1 MVGFSELAALTTL
14 TAIEVVLGIDNIIF
28 ISILSGRLPKEQQN
42 KARLTGLLLAM
53 FTRILFLFSITFLMG
68 LTKPIFTIFSKP
80 FSGREIILLAGG
92 LFLLAK
98 STTEIHEKLEG
109 AEKKNIRKMTSTF
122 VAVIVQ
128 IILLDIVFSL
138 DSIITAIGLTKNI
151 KIMII
156 AIVLATFFMMIFS
169 TAINKFIEK
178 HPTMK
183 ILALAFLIL
192 VGVALIGDAL
202 GMHIPRG
209 YIYFS
214 MAFSSGVEM
223 INLRIRPLS
232 QEPVKLHTPFN
243 DKKIDN

>member
-1 MVGFSELAALTTL
+1 MIGFNELAALTTL
-14 TAIEVVLGIDNIIF
+14 TAIEIVLGIDNIIF
-28 ISILSGRLPKEQQN
+28 VSILSGRLPESQQN
-42 KARLTGLLLAM
+42 KARFTGLFLAM
-53 FTRILFLFSITFLMG
+53 FTRILLLFSITFLMG
-68 LTKPIFTIFSKP
+68 LTKPIFIIFSKP
-80 FSGREIILLAGG
+80 FSGREIILFAGG

-109 AEKKNIRKMTSTF
+109 SEKREIKKITSKF
-122 VAVIVQ
+122 VSIIIQ

-138 DSIITAIGLTKNI
+138 DSIITAIGLTQNI
-151 KIMII
+151 KIMVIAIII
-156 AIVLATFFMMIFS
+156 ATIFMMIFS
-169 TAINKFIEK
+169 AGIYKFIEK

-214 MAFSSGVEM
+214 MAFSFCVEM
-223 INLRIRPLS
+223 INLRIRPVS
-232 QEPVKLHTPFN
+232 QEPVRLHSPFK
-243 DKKIDN
+243 DKRIDN

>member
-1 MVGFSELAALTTL
+1 MIGINELIALTTL

-28 ISILSGRLPKEQQN
+28 ISILSGRLPHQQQN
-42 KARLTGLLLAM
+42 KARFIGLFLAM
-53 FTRILFLFSITFLMG
+53 FTRIILLFSITFLMG
-68 LTKPIFTIFSKP
+68 LTKPLFTILNKS
-80 FSGREIILLAGG
+80 FSGREIILFAGG

-109 AEKKNIRKMTSTF
+109 AQKKEIKKAKSKF
-122 VAVIVQ
+122 VAIIIQ

-138 DSIITAIGLTKNI
+138 DSIITAIGLTQNI
-151 KIMII
+151 KIMVVAII
-156 AIVLATFFMMIFS
+156 IATFFMMIFS
-169 TAINKFIEK
+169 AAIYKFIEK

-192 VGVALIGDAL
+192 VGVALLGDAL

-214 MAFSSGVEM
+214 MAFSFGVEM

-232 QEPVKLHTPFN
+232 HEPVKLHIPYE